1 MVILGIS
8 IGTRT
13 SGIAIVNNHG
23 LVAFNTV
30 SFKNTW
36 SEKKAD
42 YIIRKYERYIKK
54 HAVTVV
60 VLKIPRISHHT
71 QAIKTLLKNISELF
85 TYHGCMVEYKT
96 QEQIKTAVP
105 EIKNREALMN
115 HTATLYPLLQRHLL
129 KELANRNKYH
139 DKMFEAVL
147 VAHLCQQEHR
157 YPPD

>member
-13 SGIAIVNNHG
+13 SGIAILSKQG
-23 LVAFNTV
+23 LLSWNTL

-36 SEKKAD
+36 SEQKGDA
-42 YIIRKYERYIKK
+42 IVRKYEKYLK
-54 HAVTVV
+54 HHRVTVV

-71 QAIKTLLKNISELF
+71 DAILRLLDNVNAIVAK
-85 TYHGCMVEYKT
+85 HGCMVEYKT
-96 QEQIKTAVP
+96 QEEIKTAVP
-105 EIKNREALMN
+105 GIKNRKDLMS
-115 HTATLYPLLQRHLL
+115 HTTQLYPVLMRQQQ
-129 KELANRNKYH
+129 KELENRNSYH

-147 VAHLCQQEHR
+147 VAHLWKIQNS